1 MLVGNKIDLED
12 GREVQIE
19 EGIQKRN
26 EFHLDGFCE
35 ISAKNGDGI
44 EDLFKQISKILY
56 NDIFNDNDISSSV
69 KRNIKLKEF
78 RENKNKRKCC

>member
-12 GREVQIE
+12 GREVQYE

-44 EDLFKQISKILY
+44 ENLFKQISKILY
-56 NDIFNDNDISSSV
+56 DDIFNDNDISSSV
-69 KRNIKLKEF
+69 KANIKLKEF
-78 RENKNKRKCC
+78 KENKNKRKFC

>member
-1 MLVGNKIDLED
+1 MLVGNKIDLKD
-12 GREVQIE
+12 GREVLFA

-44 EDLFKQISKILY
+44 ENLFKQISKILY
-56 NDIFNDNDISSSV
+56 NDIFNDNDISFYT

-78 RENKNKRKCC
+78 RDNKIKKKCC